1 MSIHYP
7 KGTFTSRPDEETTLY
22 AGAVLCTREENYHDD
37 SDFYAI
43 CWDEEKQCLVREDY
57 ATTRFAGNGY
67 AGVDATEEVKAK
79 AAAWLKSQLLPQVR
93 AWNETQA
100 QEPAKGKTVKV
111 VKGRKIPH
119 GTTGEVF
126 WAGWQRNR
134 FDYNRSETFRVG
146 FKVGE
151 ETYWTDGKNVE
162 VVDWEQ
168 YLKTPEE
175 VDEMAERRSHS
186 WHLLFTRLSIV
197 I

>member
-1 MSIHYP
+1 MIHYP
-7 KGTFTSRPDEETTLY
+7 KGTFTDRPDEETTLFV
-22 AGAVLCTREENYHDD
+22 GAVLCTREENYHDD
-37 SDFYAI
+37 SDFYAV
-43 CWDEEKQCLVREDY
+43 CWDDKKSCLVREDY
-57 ATTRFAGNGY
+57 ATTRFAGGGS
-67 AGVDATEEVKAK
+67 ASVDATDEVKAK
-79 AAAWLKSQLLPQVR
+79 ASAWLKDQLLPQVK

-126 WAGWQRNR
+126 WAGWKSNAY
-134 FDYNRSETFRVG
+134 DYNRSRTFRVG

-168 YLKTPEE
+168 YLKSPEE
-175 VDEMAERRSHS
+175 VDGIAERRSRE
-186 WHLLFTRLSIV
+186 WHLLFTRLEIV